1 MEKRKNNIKVLDEIS
16 KGCSMGID
24 ALNDILDKA
33 DDNKFKELLE
43 KHKEQY
49 DEISDRINDLYENY
63 SDEEPDETNAMEKTM
78 TWSGIQMRT
87 MTDSST
93 SKLAELLLQGNN
105 MGIIEGRRIYNNDEM
120 DDDVK
125 KILNDFI
132 KMQEKAVEELKE
144 YL

>member
-49 DEISDRINDLYENY
+49 DEISDIINDLYENY

>member
-1 MEKRKNNIKVLDEIS
+1 MKNNIKVLDEIS
-16 KGCSMGID
+16 KGCSMGLD
-24 ALNDILDKA
+24 ALNDILEKVEND
-33 DDNKFKELLE
+33 KFKELLE
-43 KHKEQY
+43 KHKDQY
-49 DEISDRINDLYENY
+49 DEISNRIEDLYENY
-63 SDEEPDETNAMEKTM
+63 SDEEPDETNVMEKTM

-105 MGIIEGRRIYNNDEM
+105 MGIIEGRRLYNNNEM
-120 DDDVK
+120 DKDVK
-125 KILNDFI
+125 DLLNDFI

>member
-1 MEKRKNNIKVLDEIS
+1 MEKKKNNIKVLDEIS

-24 ALNDILDKA
+24 ALDDILNKVE
-33 DDNKFKELLE
+33 DNKFRELLE

-49 DEISDRINDLYENY
+49 DEISDRIEDLYENY